1 MFNASREKHRNSAG
15 RHQTVI
21 MVVRWLLATGL
32 LLSAWPS
39 FAADGT
45 FQGKVIDTPAR
56 EQSIPGWIFIQG
68 RNHTLRRVE
77 VAHATIFLGRHGDR
91 RQRRC
96 NLDCLSIGQEILI
109 TAEQDPSGEWHA
121 KRVEILWPLVN
132 RSAIRRGA
140 PEATVRPV
148 DPSTSL
154 EISPCRPD
162 AARTV

>member
-1 MFNASREKHRNSAG
+1 M
-15 RHQTVI
+15 
-21 MVVRWLLATGL
+21 MVRWLLATAL
-32 LLSAWPS
+32 LLSACCG

-68 RNHTLRRVE
+68 RNHALRRVE

-96 NLDCLSIGQEILI
+96 NLDCLSVGQEILI

-121 KRVEILWPLVN
+121 KQVEILWPLVN
-132 RSAIRRGA
+132 RSAIRFGA
-140 PEATVRPV
+140 PGVMV
-148 DPSTSL
+148 
-154 EISPCRPD
+154 
-162 AARTV
+162 

>member
-1 MFNASREKHRNSAG
+1 MA
-15 RHQTVI
+15 
-21 MVVRWLLATGL
+21 RWWLVSVLLMCSLQGFT
-32 LLSAWPS
+32 
-39 FAADGT
+39 ADGT
-45 FQGKVIDTPAR
+45 FEGKVVDTPAR

-68 RNHTLRRVE
+68 RNHALRRVE
-77 VAHATIFLGRHGDR
+77 VEHATIFLGRRGDR

-132 RSAIRRGA
+132 RSAIRRDA
-140 PEATVRPV
+140 SVARARPR

-154 EISPCRPD
+154 RIWPD
-162 AARTV
+162 G